1 MTSVTAPG
9 VGAGELRYGRVVHL
23 RQFHLEGLGHASYLV
38 GDERTGEA
46 LIIDPRRDIAAY
58 LAEARDRGMRLAYV
72 IDTHGHNDYLSGI
85 AELLAAVPGVQA
97 LAPATGTYGYQ
108 HRPLAHGER
117 LDMGK
122 ISIEAL
128 HTPGHTPEHVS
139 LLVRD
144 LAVSDE
150 PAVLFS
156 GGALLVHDVGRP
168 DLLGDDE
175 DTREG
180 AEALLVTLRDQ
191 ILGLPDHVEVYPTHV
206 AGSLCGG
213 AIGSRLSTT
222 IGYERRTNPVIA
234 RAMQGLAVEEVFG
247 LATLPAVPPYWRRM
261 RDQNMAGPQVLGM
274 VAEPPALTVDLFA
287 KLRDGGGIVLDT
299 RRTEAFAGGHVPGA
313 LHVAIEGSFAT
324 WAGTILPD
332 GAETLLVLDRAE
344 DLWEATWH
352 LLRIGY
358 PPPAGWL
365 VGGMQGWRTTGMDV
379 EGAAQLSVRS
389 VAEGLREGSLRVLD
403 VRQPEEWAQGHVEGA
418 SFMTGA
424 DVPARIEELPPADGR
439 PLAVICGGGFRSSVI
454 TSLLV
459 SLGRSDAATVVG
471 GMGAWRADGLPI
483 VRD

>member
-1 MTSVTAPG
+1 
-9 VGAGELRYGRVVHL
+9 VHL

-46 LIIDPRRDIAAY
+46 LVLDPRRDIAAY
-58 LAEARDRGMRLAYV
+58 LHEARDRGMRIAYV
-72 IDTHGHNDYLSGI
+72 LDTHGHNDYLSGVSELI
-85 AELLAAVPGVQA
+85 AGVPGVQA
-97 LAPATGTYGYQ
+97 LAPATGAYGYH
-108 HRPLAHGER
+108 HRPLAHGDVIE
-117 LDMGK
+117 MGE
-122 ISIEAL
+122 ISLEVL

-144 LAVSDE
+144 LSVSDE

-156 GGALLVHDVGRP
+156 GGALLVHDVARP
-168 DLLGDDE
+168 DLLGGDDA
-175 DTREG
+175 TRES
-180 AEALLVTLRDQ
+180 ADAQLSTLRER
-191 ILGLPDHVEVYPTHV
+191 ILTLPDHVEVYPTHV

-234 RAMQGLAVEEVFG
+234 RALEGRPVDEVFG

-261 RDQNMAGPQVLGM
+261 RAQNMAGPEVLGM

-287 KLRDGGGIVLDT
+287 KLREGGAVVLDT

-324 WAGTILPD
+324 WAGTVLPE

-344 DLWEATWH
+344 DLWEATWQ

-358 PPPAGWL
+358 APPAGWL

-379 EGAAQLSVRS
+379 ESAAQLSVRQ
-389 VAEGLREGSLRVLD
+389 VAEKLQDGSVRVLD
-403 VRQPEEWAQGHVEGA
+403 VRQPDEWVQGHIEGA
-418 SFMTGA
+418 TFMTGA
-424 DVPARIEELPPADGR
+424 EVPAEVGSLPPPDGR

-454 TSLLV
+454 ASLLV
-459 SLGRSDAATVVG
+459 SLGREDAATVVG
-471 GMGAWRADGLPI
+471 GMGAWRAEGLPV
-483 VRD
+483 VRDG